1 MKNEFKILFII
12 LLLLW
17 QPLSAAARIT
27 ITVDRRQIIQPDF
40 KGFNAVYN
48 AFCYMPEAQEEGM
61 DDRLRAVEFQR
72 VSRSGL
78 QIARTFYR
86 PDWAMGHGYWS
97 RPDWQSRRMKALYKW
112 LAAMRQRH
120 IKVGLNMGWWFSRDV
135 IWRHDQHLPVYPED
149 INHYA
154 AWVSESLGQI
164 IETRGFTNVKYIF
177 MFTEP
182 GTKMGSLPG
191 NWRQWP
197 YYVKV
202 LKAVDKRL
210 RADGRRRL
218 IKIVGPDTSR
228 GRGWLKRAAVEL
240 NKVIDIYSAHSY
252 RPRNYKEWL
261 ELARE
266 IKTETTATGKPFWL
280 DEYGAPDLKLRRKA
294 LYGNLIAQANA
305 AFLNAGAQATFL
317 WMFNDQYYPYP
328 LQYFSNKDDFTDG
341 LHKWGLFPWLPTS
354 RAVRPAWYVYTM
366 LGRLLGGPAR
376 QVYKTENNP
385 QLHAAATGQ
394 AHELNI
400 LLVNSSSKRLD
411 FRLKVRGW
419 AGTGLYSYLYNPQA
433 LNSWRPGKGIIP
445 RHWVLFPVG
454 GALKASIPARGVMVY
469 STKRQNLTGPPLLVS
484 GEGVNLSSGKQV
496 KVKASSRVSGH
507 PAANL
512 IDDHRL
518 SYWRAGDNDR
528 QPWFIIDLGKVYWL
542 KRAEVCPRLDRRKE
556 IGAGFPAA
564 YTIETSLNGST
575 WQEAAAETNIQHLT
589 AGVRGL
595 SFAPRLARYV
605 RFTGT
610 IASGST
616 ALEIS
621 ELRLYGAAQEEKK

>member
-1 MKNEFKILFII
+1 MKVEFKILFII

-17 QPLSAAARIT
+17 QPLSAGARVT
-27 ITVDRRQIIQPDF
+27 ITVNRRQIVQPDF
-40 KGFNAVYN
+40 KGFNAVYH

-61 DDRLRAVEFQR
+61 DDTLRAVEFRR
-72 VSRSGL
+72 VSNSGL

-97 RPDWQSRRMKALYKW
+97 KPDWQSVRMKALYKW
-112 LAAMRQRH
+112 LAVMRQRH
-120 IKVGLNMGWWFSRDV
+120 IEVGLNMGWWFSRDV
-135 IWRHDQHLPVYPED
+135 IWRHDQHLPVYPGD

-154 AWVSESLGQI
+154 SWVSESLGQI
-164 IETRGFTNVKYIF
+164 IESRGFSNVKYIF

-182 GTKMGSLPG
+182 GTKTSALPNG
-191 NWRQWP
+191 YRQWP

-228 GRGWLKRAAVEL
+228 GRGWLKRAALEL
-240 NKVIDIYSAHSY
+240 NKVIDIYTAHSY
-252 RPRNYKEWL
+252 RPRNYREWL
-261 ELARE
+261 ELAHK
-266 IKTETTATGKPFWL
+266 IKAETAATGKPFWI
-280 DEYGAPDLKLRRKA
+280 DEYGVPGLNLRRKA

-341 LHKWGLFPWLPTS
+341 LHKWGLFPWLPKS

-366 LGRLLGGPAR
+366 LGRLLGGSAR
-376 QVYKTENNP
+376 QVYKTEGGSR
-385 QLHAAATGQ
+385 LHAAATGR

-400 LLVNSSSKRLD
+400 LLVNGGSKRLD
-411 FRLKVRGW
+411 FQLKVRGW
-419 AGTGLYSYLYNPQA
+419 GGTGLYAYLYDPQA
-433 LNSWRPGKGIIP
+433 LKRRRPGKEIIL
-445 RHWVLFPVG
+445 RHWALFSAG
-454 GALKASIPARGVMVY
+454 GVLKASIPARGVMVY
-469 STKRQNLTGPPLLVS
+469 STKRRNLAGPPLLVG
-484 GEGVNLSSGKQV
+484 GEGINLSYGKQV
-496 KVKASSRVSGH
+496 KASSSVSGH
-507 PAANL
+507 PAASL
-512 IDDHRL
+512 IDGRRL

-528 QPWFIIDLGKVYWL
+528 HPWFIIDLGKEYWL
-542 KRAEVCPRLDRRKE
+542 KRAEVCPRVDRRKD

-564 YTIETSLNGST
+564 YTLKTSLNGST
-575 WQEAAAETNIQHLT
+575 WQEAAAETNIHQQT
-589 AGVRGL
+589 AGARGL

-610 IASGST
+610 RVPGS
-616 ALEIS
+616 ANLMIS
-621 ELRLYGAAQEEKK
+621 ELRLYGAARKENR

>member
-1 MKNEFKILFII
+1 MKNEFKIFLFII

-17 QPLSAAARIT
+17 HPLSAEAGIT

-61 DDRLRAVEFQR
+61 NDTLRAVEFQR
-72 VSRSGL
+72 ISSSGL

-97 RPDWQSRRMKALYKW
+97 KPDWQSVQMKALYKW
-112 LAAMRQRH
+112 LAAMQQRH

-164 IETRGFTNVKYIF
+164 IEARGFTNVKYIF

-182 GTKMGSLPG
+182 GTKMGDLPG
-191 NWRQWP
+191 GCRQWP
-197 YYVKV
+197 YYIKV

-218 IKIVGPDTSR
+218 IKIVGPDTSH
-228 GRGWLKRAAVEL
+228 GRGWLKRAALGL
-240 NKVIDIYSAHSY
+240 NKVIDIYTAHSY
-252 RPRNYKEWL
+252 RPRNYEEWL

-266 IKTETTATGKPFWL
+266 IKTETAATSKPFWI
-280 DEYGAPDLKLRRKA
+280 DEYGVPGLKLRRKA

-328 LQYFSNKDDFTDG
+328 LQYLSNKDDFTDG
-341 LHKWGLFPWLPTS
+341 LHKWGLFPWLPKS

-376 QVYKTENNP
+376 QVYKTTNSP
-385 QLHAAATGQ
+385 QLHAAATGR

-400 LLVNSSSKRLD
+400 LLVNSSRKRLD
-411 FRLKVRGW
+411 FQLKVRGW
-419 AGTGLYSYLYNPQA
+419 AGTGLYSYLYDPPA
-433 LNSWRPGKGIIP
+433 LNNRRPGKGIIP
-445 RHWVLFPVG
+445 RHWVLFPAG
-454 GALKASIPARGVMVY
+454 GALKASIPALGVMVY

-496 KVKASSRVSGH
+496 RASSSISAH

-512 IDDHRL
+512 IDNRLL
-518 SYWRAGDNDR
+518 SYWRARDTDR
-528 QPWFIIDLGKVYWL
+528 HPWFIIDLGKAYWL
-542 KRAEVCPRLDRRKE
+542 KRAEVCPRVDHRKE
-556 IGAGFPAA
+556 VGAGFPTA
-564 YTIETSLNGST
+564 YILETSRNGST
-575 WQEAAAETNIQHLT
+575 WQEAAAETNLHHQT
-589 AGVRGL
+589 AVVRGL

-610 IASGST
+610 RASGST

-621 ELRLYGAAQEEKK
+621 ELRLYGAARKKQK